1 MHSMRF
7 LIPGLSAIFVGLTAC
22 DTPSQNILPPPP
34 AQTHA
39 AVAPAPGI
47 APQAASGPISA
58 PPAPIRGRVPDR
70 PADRAAA
77 TAAPS
82 PAPATIPE
90 AAMPPAGRS
99 LPGPVQD
106 ALAGSAAE
114 GAVIAAIWL
123 GHDARFELGQERQAI
138 RTLPILLA
146 PAVEGPGPVELLGE
160 PLAVVADGMLS
171 LAPGRNG
178 AAARNLIPGETLF
191 AFALTGDRNWML
203 VGQDGVVAGYAP
215 ASLFAPLNI
224 APTPAASRQVEAQTA
239 RQGAILRTVPAA
251 TRCRGLVIATSG
263 AVSTE
268 EACLY
273 PDGEWRL
280 APIS

>member
-1 MHSMRF
+1 MHSRY
-7 LIPGLSAIFVGLTAC
+7 LVLSGLFAIFVALTAC
-22 DTPSQNILPPPP
+22 GTSSQSLLPPPP

-47 APQAASGPISA
+47 APLAGPNPTSA
-58 PPAPIRGRVPDR
+58 PPAPIRGRIPDR
-70 PADRAAA
+70 PAAEPAV
-77 TAAPS
+77 TSAPG

-90 AAMPPAGRS
+90 AALPPAGRS

-114 GAVIAAIWL
+114 GAVIPAIWL

-160 PLAVVADGMLS
+160 PLAVVAQGMLS

-178 AAARNLIPGETLF
+178 AAARSLAPGETLF

-215 ASLFAPLNI
+215 ASLFAPLDI
-224 APTPAASRQVEAQTA
+224 APTPAASRRVEAQTSH
-239 RQGAILRTVPAA
+239 QGAILRTVPAA